1 MECLWTGS
9 LVTQR
14 TGRTGREGAGASG
27 SQAGGVTGMAEP
39 VDMRVGGGSVC
50 LGGGRALWA
59 RARLRKEVSMSLAS
73 GFTCGSYCR
82 LVGR

>member
-1 MECLWTGS
+1 MECLWTSS

-14 TGRTGREGAGASG
+14 MGRTGREGAGASG
-27 SQAGGVTGMAEP
+27 SQAGGVTGMAGP
-39 VDMRVGGGSVC
+39 VDMRVGGGSVY

-59 RARLRKEVSMSLAS
+59 RARPRKEVSMNLAS

-82 LVGR
+82 LVGW